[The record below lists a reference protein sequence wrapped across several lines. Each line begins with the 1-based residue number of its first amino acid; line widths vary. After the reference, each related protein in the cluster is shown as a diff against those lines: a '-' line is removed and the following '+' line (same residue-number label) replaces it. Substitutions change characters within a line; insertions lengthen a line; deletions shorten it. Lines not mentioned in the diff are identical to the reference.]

1 MRRERASL
9 AGSRTITVN
18 SVSDAEGKGSR
29 WIYPLLRR
37 SKKNPP
43 DANEHPADQEWEEYQ
58 LIAKR
63 RRSGTW
69 KRSAKRGTTGKE
81 LFEKDKEIF
90 RDAEDAVEE
99 YEREEEPEE
108 EKVEVDEGVFE
119 DEEVPEI

>member
-9 AGSRTITVN
+9 TGSRTITAN

-69 KRSAKRGTTGKE
+69 KRSAKRGTTGSLTWKRRTE
-81 LFEKDKEIF
+81 AATKGA
-90 RDAEDAVEE
+90 AE
-99 YEREEEPEE
+99 RTT
-108 EKVEVDEGVFE
+108 EGATKRATEGIVGVH
-119 DEEVPEI
+119 DSWGRTTRRTA